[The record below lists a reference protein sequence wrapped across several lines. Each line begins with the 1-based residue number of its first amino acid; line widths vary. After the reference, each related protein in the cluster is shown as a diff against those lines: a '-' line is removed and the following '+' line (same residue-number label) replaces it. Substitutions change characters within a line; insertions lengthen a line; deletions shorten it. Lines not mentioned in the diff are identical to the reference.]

1 MSKNLPK
8 ISDAEFEIMKVVWD
22 KAPISTNDVIDSFK
36 NNDKWSSRTIQ
47 TMLIRLDKK
56 GVLAHE
62 KKGRTYEYYPL
73 VERNEYI
80 ELEKNKFLNK
90 FFGGAFNNLFVNY
103 LENENVSEIEI
114 YQLRKILDEKIKK
127 ED

>member
-22 KAPISTNDVIDSFK
+22 KAPISTNDVIDSIK

-103 LENENVSEIEI
+103 LENENVSESEI

>member
-1 MSKNLPK
+1 M
-8 ISDAEFEIMKVVWD
+8 
-22 KAPISTNDVIDSFK
+22 
-36 NNDKWSSRTIQ
+36 
-47 TMLIRLDKK
+47 
-56 GVLAHE
+56 LAHE

-90 FFGGAFNNLFVNY
+90 FFGGAFNNLFLNY
-103 LENENVSEIEI
+103 LENENVSESEI